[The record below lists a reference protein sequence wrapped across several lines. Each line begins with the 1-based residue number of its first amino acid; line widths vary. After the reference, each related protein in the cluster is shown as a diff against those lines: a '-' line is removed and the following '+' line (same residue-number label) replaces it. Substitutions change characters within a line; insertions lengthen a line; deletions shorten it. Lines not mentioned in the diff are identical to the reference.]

1 VAGRGVADVGE
12 KENFREGGAGLMGGG
27 VVRVS
32 AAKEALRGTGVPAEG
47 DGMAGT
53 GGGGVD

>member
-1 VAGRGVADVGE
+1 
-12 KENFREGGAGLMGGG
+12 MGGG

-32 AAKEALRGTGVPAEG
+32 AAKEALRGKGVPAEG